1 MRKIM
6 SQELVGELSKD
17 IAHCQ
22 LWARRN
28 YNYAHLVF
36 GITVLASFIAAILTG
51 SNAKSWPAL
60 GLDETGFRILLTA
73 LTAMPA
79 ALLLI
84 NNTLRFEE
92 RSKWFWRKC
101 RKVQRLMRKL
111 RDSKNPDPESISS
124 EYSQI
129 SEELENEWPAF
140 GSSPSQPKK
149 TGIE

>member
-1 MRKIM
+1 M
-6 SQELVGELSKD
+6 SHELLTELKTEVD
-17 IAHCQ
+17 HCEK
-22 LWARRN
+22 WARRN

-36 GITVLASFIAAILTG
+36 GFIVMASFISAILVGINT
-51 SNAKSWPAL
+51 NDWTAI
-60 GLDETGFRILLTA
+60 GLTETGGRILLTA

-101 RKVQRLMRKL
+101 RKIQRLLRVL
-111 RDSKNPDPESISS
+111 RDSAQPSPEEVSRSLS
-124 EYSQI
+124 DI
-129 SEELENEWPAF
+129 SEELEAEWPAF

-149 TGIE
+149 DGIT

>member
-1 MRKIM
+1 M
-6 SQELVGELSKD
+6 SQELVGELSKEID
-17 IAHCQ
+17 HCQ
-22 LWARRN
+22 VWARRN

-36 GITVLASFIAAILTG
+36 GITVMASFIAAILIG
-51 SNAKSWPAL
+51 SNAKDWPEVGL
-60 GLDETGFRILLTA
+60 GETGFRILLTA

-101 RKVQRLMRKL
+101 RKAQRLLRKM
-111 RDSKNPDPESISS
+111 RDSRNPDPEVLSDEFSK
-124 EYSQI
+124 I
-129 SEELENEWPAF
+129 SEEMENEWPAF

-149 TGIE
+149 TGLD

>member
-1 MRKIM
+1 M
-6 SQELVGELSKD
+6 SQELLSELKQE
-17 IAHCQ
+17 INNCQ

-36 GITVLASFIAAILTG
+36 GFTVMASFVSAILVG
-51 SNAKSWPAL
+51 SDAKDWTAI
-60 GLDETGFRILLTA
+60 GLSERGGRNLLTA

-101 RKVQRLMRKL
+101 RKLQRLLRTM
-111 RDSKNPDPESISS
+111 RDSVSPNS
-124 EYSQI
+124 EDVSKEFSDI
-129 SEELENEWPAF
+129 SEDMEIEWPAF